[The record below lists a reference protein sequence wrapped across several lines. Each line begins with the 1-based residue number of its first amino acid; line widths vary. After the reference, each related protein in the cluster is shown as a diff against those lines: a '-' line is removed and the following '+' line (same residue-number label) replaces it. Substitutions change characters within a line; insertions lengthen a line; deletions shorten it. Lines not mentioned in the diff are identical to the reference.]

1 MLLDSYR
8 ILDFANHRGQLCGK
22 ILADMGGDVVKI
34 EPPGG
39 DPVRRKG
46 PFLHDD
52 PHPEKSLYWF
62 AHNTNKRS
70 VTLDIAKEDGKRL
83 LLEMV
88 KNAKFL
94 IESFS
99 PDYLE
104 DLGLSYA
111 SLSVVNPSLVMVSI
125 TPFGRTGPYRHFK
138 DSDSINMG
146 MGGQMVLCGDPD
158 RPPLCFTVE
167 QSYCLAG
174 MYAALAALAAHVYR
188 ERTGKGQHIDVSIQE
203 SVVLTTFNLHPFWEL
218 QGISLRRE
226 GPRSMRGELTFR
238 SCWKCRDGYISWRL
252 FTGSW
257 GRWTRALVDLMKEE
271 GEAGDLA
278 NVPWEEIDMNMMSQ
292 EQINRFEAA
301 FGDFFLQ
308 HTKRELFER
317 ALRGELPLFPVNT
330 TVDLLEDEQLAAR
343 GFWREVEYAELGL
356 SIRHPG
362 PAFQTSG
369 EACSLRRAPRIGE
382 HNKEIY
388 RHELGLSSEALIIL
402 KGAGVI

>member
-8 ILDFANHRGQLCGK
+8 ILDLADHRGQLCGK

-111 SLSVVNPSLVMVSI
+111 YLSVVNPSLVMVSI

-226 GPRSMRGELTFR
+226 GALCMRGELTFR
-238 SCWKCRDGYISWRL
+238 SCWECRDGFISWRL

-257 GRWTRALVDLMKEE
+257 GRWTRALVDWMKEE
-271 GEAGDLA
+271 GKAGDLA

-308 HTKRELFER
+308 HTKKELFER
-317 ALRGELPLFPVNT
+317 ALRGEFPLFPVNT
-330 TVDLLEDEQLAAR
+330 TVDLLEDEQLEAR
-343 GFWREVEYAELGL
+343 GFWREVEYPELGL
-356 SIRHPG
+356 SITHPG
-362 PAFQTSG
+362 PAFQPSE
-369 EACSLRRAPRIGE
+369 EACFIRRAPQIGE

-388 RHELGLSSEALIIL
+388 RDELGLSSEAVVIL
-402 KGAGVI
+402 KGTGVI